1 MRVLVVE
8 DSDSLRSTLS
18 QALQNSGYV
27 VDSAAD
33 GEEGLWF
40 AESND
45 YDVVVL
51 DIMLPKM
58 DGLTVLERLRQN
70 GCETNVLL
78 LTAKDSLKDKV
89 HGLQIGAD
97 DYLVKPFDLEEL
109 LARVWALCR
118 RKYGRKDN
126 RIEIEDLTL
135 DLNARTVSRNGSP
148 IYLTAREFKVF
159 EYLAL
164 RRGQIVSKTEIESN
178 VYDSEAELMSNVVE
192 STICDLRRKLTP
204 DADDTGN
211 IIYTR
216 RGMGYYIKK
225 EQSE

>member
-8 DSDSLRSTLS
+8 DSDSLRNTLR
-18 QALQNSGYV
+18 QALENSGYV
-27 VDSAAD
+27 VDCAAD
-33 GEEGLWF
+33 GEEGLWL
-40 AESND
+40 AESNE
-45 YDVVVL
+45 YDAVIL
-51 DIMLPKM
+51 DIMLPKL
-58 DGLTVLERLRQN
+58 DGLSLLQKLRQT
-70 GCETNVLL
+70 GWETNVLL
-78 LTAKDSLKDKV
+78 LTAKDSIKDKV
-89 HGLQIGAD
+89 HGLRTGAD

-126 RIEIEDLTL
+126 RIEIEGIIL
-135 DLNARTVSRNGSP
+135 DLNARTVSRNGEP

-164 RRGQIVSKTEIESN
+164 RRGQVVSKTEIESK

-204 DADDTGN
+204 DGTDN
-211 IIYTR
+211 LIHTR
-216 RGMGYYIKK
+216 RGMGYYIQ
-225 EQSE
+225 EP